1 MLAPLKQFICD
12 TCGKVINSPEEG
24 WIEWISK
31 LDTEKHTSEIHSFN
45 IVHHYY
51 SSPLAKPN
59 NEGCYQ
65 HGEKLGRSDNHLDQF
80 INDNHKMANIL
91 RMLDIGPYHDPDFK
105 ATDIKDLRQY
115 VETVR
120 RLTIPYY
127 EEARL
132 YWDKAKEDGYFD
144 GSNEIWIYSVDNL
157 KYLIEKYGDK

>member
-1 MLAPLKQFICD
+1 MLTPLKQFVCD
-12 TCGKVINSPEEG
+12 TCGEVINSPEEG

-31 LDTEKHTSEIHSFN
+31 LDLEKHTREIHSFN
-45 IVHHYY
+45 IVHHY
-51 SSPLAKPN
+51 SFSPLIKPN

-65 HGEKLGRSDNHLDQF
+65 HQGKAGRSDNHLNQF
-80 INDNHKMANIL
+80 ISDNYKMANIL
-91 RMLDIGPYHDPDFK
+91 RMLDIGPYHNPDFK
-105 ATDIKDLRQY
+105 GTDITDLRQY

-132 YWDKAKEDGYFD
+132 YWDRAEEDGYFD
-144 GSNEIWIYSVDNL
+144 GSNEIWIYGVDNL